1 MPAPTRRLQPPLPN
15 AWRVSYPRCVDAIP
29 KRPPQIGFDVPDEKQ
44 LVARLLAVAR
54 RLLRNEEDARDCV
67 QDAFLQAF
75 RNIEQFEERASL
87 GGWLPH
93 NDVSHGFV

>member
-1 MPAPTRRLQPPLPN
+1 M
-15 AWRVSYPRCVDAIP
+15 
-29 KRPPQIGFDVPDEKQ
+29 PDEKQ